1 MKLQFPMSSSQS
13 FLENLEWRRAV
24 KHFGEGDVDTSN
36 VIKAMVNAPSSFG
49 VQPYKVVAIT
59 NKEIREQLRPVCYNQ
74 AQITEC
80 HTLFVLCARKNVK
93 ERAEQYIEE
102 SGMAAVGDMLR
113 GFVGHMENPLEW
125 AKRQAYIAL
134 GFGLA
139 ACAEEKIASCP
150 MEGFNGVEVARIL
163 TLEDSLVP
171 CILLAVG
178 TSSEKEGTVYPRFRF
193 AESDLVET
201 IA

>member
-1 MKLQFPMSSSQS
+1 MSSPQS

-24 KHFGEGDVDTSN
+24 KHFGEGEVDTSK

-49 VQPYKVVAIT
+49 VQPYKVLAVS
-59 NKEIREQLRPVCYNQ
+59 NKDLRAQLREVCYNQ

-93 ERAEQYIEE
+93 ERAEQYIQETGAE
-102 SGMAAVGDMLR
+102 MMRDMLM
-113 GFVGHMENPLEW
+113 GFLSYLPDPVEW

-139 ACAEEKIASCP
+139 ACAEQRIASCP
-150 MEGFNGVEVARIL
+150 MEGFNAQEVSRIL
-163 TLEDSLVP
+163 NLDETLVP
-171 CILLAVG
+171 CVLLAVG
-178 TSSEKEGTVYPRFRF
+178 TFIEKEGTVYPRFRF
-193 AESDLVET
+193 SETDL
-201 IA
+201 IQGFP

>member
-1 MKLQFPMSSSQS
+1 MSSQQS

-24 KHFGEGDVDTSN
+24 KHFDQGEVDTSK

-49 VQPYKVVAIT
+49 VQPYKVIAVT
-59 NKEIREQLRPVCYNQ
+59 NKNIREQLRGVCYNQ

-93 ERAEQYIEE
+93 ERAEQYLQETGAE
-102 SGMAAVGDMLR
+102 MVRDMLM
-113 GFVGHMENPLEW
+113 GFISYMPDPVEW

-139 ACAEEKIASCP
+139 ACAEQKIASCP
-150 MEGFNGVEVARIL
+150 MEGFNAQEVSRIL
-163 TLEDSLVP
+163 TLDETLVP
-171 CILLAVG
+171 CVLLAVG
-178 TSSEKEGTVYPRFRF
+178 TSSDKEGTVYPRFRF
-193 AESDLVET
+193 AESDLVQT

>member
-1 MKLQFPMSSSQS
+1 MSSNQS

-24 KHFGEGDVDTSN
+24 KHFGEGDVDTSK

-49 VQPYKVVAIT
+49 VQPYKVVAVI
-59 NKEIREQLRPVCYNQ
+59 NKETREQLRAVCYNQ

-80 HTLFVLCARKNVK
+80 HTLFVLCARTNVK
-93 ERAEQYIEE
+93 ERAEQYIKETGAE
-102 SGMAAVGDMLR
+102 SVREMLM
-113 GFVGHMENPLEW
+113 GFVGYMSDPVEW

-139 ACAEEKIASCP
+139 ACAEQKIASCP
-150 MEGFNGVEVARIL
+150 MEGFNATKVSEIL
-163 TLEDSLVP
+163 TLDTTLVP
-171 CILLAVG
+171 CVLLAVG
-178 TSSEKEGTVYPRFRF
+178 TSSDKEGTVYPRFRF
-193 AESDLVET
+193 AESDLVQT